1 MSPDSLIPALADMDE
16 LNVDSALQLASEVAT
31 VNLLFAQ
38 QELGRR
44 IVDPNVTSRALL
56 DIAEHS
62 YKVSGMQKKQEPKE
76 QQGRFVFNINFRGE
90 TMTISKETDMIDV
103 TPEPSPMDLVREAAA
118 IASDDTT
125 KNKLTRKQIDFDD
138 APEFC

>member
-31 VNLLFAQ
+31 VNLLYAQ

-62 YKVSGMQKKQEPKE
+62 YKVSGMQKKQEPKAAGE
-76 QQGRFVFNINFRGE
+76 RFSITINIPQIGAKPPE
-90 TMTISKETDMIDV
+90 TLVIEASPEALEDAQN
-103 TPEPSPMDLVREAAA
+103 TPETLVKEAAGL
-118 IASDDTT
+118 IDWETT
-125 KNKLTRKQIDFDD
+125 
-138 APEFC
+138 PEFS

>member
-44 IVDPNVTSRALL
+44 IVDPSVTTRALL

-62 YKVSGMQKKQEPKE
+62 YKVSGMQKKQEPKAAGE
-76 QQGRFVFNINFRGE
+76 RFSITINIPQIGAKPPE
-90 TMTISKETDMIDV
+90 TLVIEASPEALEDAQN
-103 TPEPSPMDLVREAAA
+103 TPETLVKEAAGL
-118 IASDDTT
+118 IDWETT
-125 KNKLTRKQIDFDD
+125 
-138 APEFC
+138 PEFS

>member
-44 IVDPNVTSRALL
+44 IVDPSVTTRALL

-62 YKVSGMQKKQEPKE
+62 YKVSGMQKKQEPKAAGE
-76 QQGRFVFNINFRGE
+76 RFSITINIPQIGAKPPE
-90 TMTISKETDMIDV
+90 TLVLEASPEALEDAQN
-103 TPEPSPMDLVREAAA
+103 TPETLVKEAAGL
-118 IASDDTT
+118 IDWETT
-125 KNKLTRKQIDFDD
+125 
-138 APEFC
+138 PEFS

>member
-44 IVDPNVTSRALL
+44 IVDPSVTTRALL

-118 IASDDTT
+118 IASDDTA

>member
-31 VNLLFAQ
+31 VNLLFAH

-44 IVDPNVTSRALL
+44 IVDPSVTTRALL

-103 TPEPSPMDLVREAAA
+103 TPEPSPMDMVREAAA
-118 IASDDTT
+118 IASDASKPD
-125 KNKLTRKQIDFDD
+125 KLTRKQIDFDD

>member
-44 IVDPNVTSRALL
+44 IVDPSVTTRALL

-62 YKVSGMQKKQEPKE
+62 YKVSGMQKKQEPKAAGE
-76 QQGRFVFNINFRGE
+76 RFSITINIPQIGAKPPE
-90 TMTISKETDMIDV
+90 TLVIEASPEALEDAQN
-103 TPEPSPMDLVREAAA
+103 TPETLVKEASGL
-118 IASDDTT
+118 IDWETT
-125 KNKLTRKQIDFDD
+125 
-138 APEFC
+138 PEFS

>member
-1 MSPDSLIPALADMDE
+1 MNPSTPSIDLTEYDE
-16 LNVDSALQLASEVAT
+16 EATLKLASDIAS

-44 IVDPNVTSRALL
+44 IVDPNVTTRALL

-76 QQGRFVFNINFRGE
+76 HQGRFVFNINFRGE
-90 TMTISKETDMIDV
+90 TVTISKETDMVDV
-103 TPEPSPMDLVREAAA
+103 TPEPSPMDMVREAASLVG
-118 IASDDTT
+118 SDAADV
-125 KNKLTRKQIDFDD
+125 LTRKQINFDD